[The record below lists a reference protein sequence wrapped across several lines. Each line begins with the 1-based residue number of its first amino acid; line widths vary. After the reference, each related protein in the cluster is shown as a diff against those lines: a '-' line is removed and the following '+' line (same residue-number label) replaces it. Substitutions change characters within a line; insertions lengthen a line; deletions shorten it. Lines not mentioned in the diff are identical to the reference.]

1 MHTHP
6 RVLDRAFARLF
17 DGEKAQARRA
27 TLPASFLPSF
37 LSFVPS
43 FFFLF
48 SFVSSLH
55 SFTFNWILSLSFSV
69 SFSFSPR
76 RRVYASGSDPSGV
89 RDLAR
94 GYAALR
100 GGWPRKENV
109 LAASR
114 YLSSLPLISDTT
126 GYLLRLRARALS
138 ALRLSTMGSAPPP
151 SPRPAVQG
159 DIVPNDSAFHSFHAA
174 RMDRSVR
181 SGSCTEALL
190 HHVFWYELK

>member
-69 SFSFSPR
+69 SLSLSLLAGLSTPVEAIRQGFEISREDMRPCAVDGLAKRTFS
-76 RRVYASGSDPSGV
+76 
-89 RDLAR
+89 
-94 GYAALR
+94 
-100 GGWPRKENV
+100 
-109 LAASR
+109 
-114 YLSSLPLISDTT
+114 
-126 GYLLRLRARALS
+126 LRLAICLPCR
-138 ALRLSTMGSAPPP
+138 
-151 SPRPAVQG
+151 
-159 DIVPNDSAFHSFHAA
+159 
-174 RMDRSVR
+174 
-181 SGSCTEALL
+181 
-190 HHVFWYELK
+190 